1 MLMPEETAAVPPG
14 MPPGEAPGQES
25 NVPAAPLKKPGL
37 FAPKPKVGLDLNKS
51 VADLAG
57 ELNNLGRRL
66 MIIEERYSNLR
77 KKSQVTDQNM
87 LANNK
92 KFMTEVQTTNS
103 DIDEMKKEIVDI
115 VDKMKII
122 VRELKE
128 CAKHQEVEV
137 LQKYINIWQPMNF
150 ITRDSASKM
159 VKDEVESQF
168 KDLNIRLQQEDYIKE
183 RIRMA
188 LEELGMQPKP
198 PRTQY

>member
-1 MLMPEETAAVPPG
+1 MPDETAAPPMN
-14 MPPGEAPGQES
+14 MPPDNGGA
-25 NVPAAPLKKPGL
+25 AAPAPPAKKPGL

-57 ELNNLGRRL
+57 ELNNISRRL
-66 MIIEERYSNLR
+66 MILEERYSNLR
-77 KKSQVTDQNM
+77 KKTQVTDQNI
-87 LANNK
+87 LGNNK
-92 KFMTEVQTTNS
+92 KFMTEVQATNS
-103 DIDEMKKEIVDI
+103 EVDDMKKQITDI

-159 VKDEVESQF
+159 VMDEVESQF

-183 RIRMA
+183 QIRIA
-188 LEELGMQPKP
+188 LGELGMQQKP
-198 PRTQY
+198 PRNAGPY